1 VCKGYDL
8 PDDGMHFVLL
18 MSTGILLV
26 GMCTLFASQ
35 IVDGDFEVV
44 FAPDGLLGGAIWAFG
59 NFLTVPIVKNIGLGM
74 GLAIWAGVNL
84 IVAFI
89 VGAVGM
95 GSMLPKESLAQPAL
109 GGVGILMAVGALIL
123 FSRVKPTL
131 DDGHKEDEMEEA
143 LLDKNEETLNDD
155 NDGSKG
161 NIQLGIIMAST
172 AGICYGFQFVPLS
185 IWNNKIQDSGEIFGR
200 PRPSDT
206 IQAMRFF
213 FFTGT
218 SHSARYVF
226 TLFRVVLN
234 DLFNLFSLQAFSSLP
249 SLPFSYTAS
258 VLATNRFLCLLKL

>member
-1 VCKGYDL
+1 
-8 PDDGMHFVLL
+8 
-18 MSTGILLV
+18 
-26 GMCTLFASQ
+26 
-35 IVDGDFEVV
+35 
-44 FAPDGLLGGAIWAFG
+44 
-59 NFLTVPIVKNIGLGM
+59 
-74 GLAIWAGVNL
+74 
-84 IVAFI
+84 
-89 VGAVGM
+89 M

-143 LLDKNEETLNDD
+143 LLDKSEETLHDD
-155 NDGSKG
+155 NNGSKG

-213 FFTGT
+213 FSQFAGIFLT
-218 SHSARYVF
+218 SILAFFVYCIRSGNKPLLVPAEAVMPSIFSGVVWAIGCAGGMFATSGLGNAVGFPLLLNISFLVNSSWSILYFKEIQGQTNLRYF
-226 TLFRVVLN
+226 FAAFFLN
-234 DLFNLFSLQAFSSLP
+234 VIS
-249 SLPFSYTAS
+249 S
-258 VLATNRFLCLLKL
+258 VLISLSKGS